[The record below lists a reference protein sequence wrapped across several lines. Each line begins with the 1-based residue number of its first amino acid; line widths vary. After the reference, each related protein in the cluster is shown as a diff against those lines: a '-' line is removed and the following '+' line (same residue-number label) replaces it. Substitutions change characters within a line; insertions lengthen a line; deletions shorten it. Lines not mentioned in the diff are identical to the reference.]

1 MTRIGNFFKKIGRG
15 IKKGVKAEYNA
26 GKKAVKF
33 VREKAAPVV
42 SKVAGVVGKVARFI
56 PHPIAQAVAT
66 GANVVKK
73 GADVVS
79 SDSGG

>member
-15 IKKGVKAEYNA
+15 IKKGAKAVWNA
-26 GKKAVKF
+26 GKKAVRW

-42 SKVAGVVGKVARFI
+42 GKVAGFI